1 MRRILNSLFFLFIFL
16 IVSATA
22 LAFPKDE
29 NGYKEF
35 YFGEDVNDVL
45 SKYEAKSVENT
56 DDGSVNYTIEY
67 EDESLEQYDIF
78 AVPDMKL
85 EFKDGKLY
93 SVTRFFAGA
102 SPGHASLTF
111 LKIASEIEKDF
122 GKEQIIE
129 GSKEDKIVYYG
140 WRGKHCTIILV
151 VDLNPLDIPD
161 PNVKLYRVFFTIS
174 PIE

>member
-1 MRRILNSLFFLFIFL
+1 MKKVANIIIILGIIMISS
-16 IVSATA
+16 IV

-45 SKYEAKSVENT
+45 SKYEVKSVENT

-129 GSKEDKIVYYG
+129 GSKKDKIVYYG

-161 PNVKLYRVFFTIS
+161 PDVKLYRVFFTIS